1 MRNITRFFRAGP
13 LSLRRVANLAYW
25 DNCPRSMVARLG
37 IVAIGFSVFFCFIA
51 YRLVSIAFIQ
61 PHAKSGGFVHHT
73 PRKEIV
79 DCNGDILAVNI
90 PASSLFANPQHMIN
104 IPKDIER
111 LAQAIPGIDAKKLL
125 SELKRDKT
133 FAWIKRDLSP
143 LEQKTINDLGIAGF
157 YFEKEDRR
165 LYTRGNLFSHIIGYV
180 GRENVGLAGI
190 EKYYDN
196 LLTNKELRSPEER
209 AKPLKLTID
218 ARVQNIV
225 AEELTKIMEEF
236 HAPSGVGVVVNPNNG
251 EIIALVSMPDFNP
264 HHPSKATPDQLFNNA
279 TLGVFEM
286 GSVMKTL
293 TMAIGFD
300 TDTITTRDAYN
311 LSSFRVANKQLKDTH
326 PMAGWHSV
334 AEIFLHSSNIGVAQI
349 ALESGQAAFQS
360 YYKKLGLFDKLQLEL
375 PECGTPL
382 KPRDKEWSD
391 ITLTTA
397 SYGYAMSISVLHF
410 IQAVIPVINGGIMHP
425 LTLVKSDKD
434 EKQEGVKVF
443 KESTSDSI
451 LKIMRLVVTHGTGKK
466 ANVPGQLV
474 AGKTG
479 TAELLEG
486 KHYVKNARRSSFL
499 GVVPA
504 INPQYVV
511 YVMLNKPVPSKNSYG
526 FAGGG
531 WNATP
536 AVGNIIARLTALYG
550 MPSYDENDPKVLEKL
565 HVEHQ
570 INAET

>member
-1 MRNITRFFRAGP
+1 MHNFFRFFTLRFSP
-13 LSLRRVANLAYW
+13 LRKLSNLAYW
-25 DNCPRSMVARLG
+25 DYCPRSMTLRLS
-37 IVAIGFSVFFCFIA
+37 ILAIGFSFFFCFIA
-51 YRLVSIAFIQ
+51 YRIISIAFIQ
-61 PHAKSGGFVHHT
+61 PHTKNGGFAHHL

-104 IPKDIER
+104 IPKDVEK
-111 LAQAIPGIDAKKLL
+111 LAKAIPGIDTKKLL
-125 SELKRDKT
+125 AELRRDKT
-133 FAWIKRDLSP
+133 FVWIKRDLSP

-180 GRENVGLAGI
+180 GRENIGLAGI
-190 EKYYDN
+190 EKYYDGM
-196 LLTNKELRSPEER
+196 LTNKVLQSPEER
-209 AKPLKLTID
+209 SKPLKLTID

-225 AEELTKIMEEF
+225 AEELAKIMEEF
-236 HAPSGVGVVVNPNNG
+236 RAPSGVGVVVNPNNG
-251 EIIALVSMPDFNP
+251 EIVALVSMPDFNP
-264 HHPSKATPDQLFNNA
+264 HHPSKASPDQLFNNA

-300 TDTITTRDAYN
+300 TGTITTRDAYN
-311 LSSFRVANKQLKDTH
+311 LTSLKIANKQLKDSH
-326 PMAGWHSV
+326 PMNGWHSV

-349 ALESGQAAFQS
+349 ALESGQEAFQS
-360 YYKKLGLFDKLQLEL
+360 YYKKLGLFDKLQLQL

-397 SYGYAMSISVLHF
+397 SYGYALSISVLHF
-410 IQAVIPVINGGIMHP
+410 IQAVIPVVNGGTMYP
-425 LTLVKSDKD
+425 LTLIKSGTEE
-434 EKQEGVKVF
+434 EKLGTKVF
-443 KESTSDSI
+443 KETTSDSI

-466 ANVPGQLV
+466 ANIPGQLV

-486 KHYVKNARRSSFL
+486 NHYVKNARRSSFL

-504 INPQYVV
+504 IKPQFVV

-550 MPSYDENDPKVLEKL
+550 MPSYDENDPEVLEKL

-570 INAET
+570 INAST